1 MSNKSAGSALP
12 LVYFDDEDGKF
23 KVGEDAI
30 RFLQQFEDEVAVAI
44 VAGRYRS
51 GKSFLLNNLSEVG
64 DFSVGHT
71 IESHTKGIFLT
82 NHPIDATTPDGRPIK
97 LLLMDSEGLGAIDKG
112 KDEHYDT
119 TIFSLATLLCS
130 TLIFNGAS

>member
-1 MSNKSAGSALP
+1 M
-12 LVYFDDEDGKF
+12 
-23 KVGEDAI
+23 GEDAI
-30 RFLQQFEDEVAVAI
+30 RFLQGFQDEIAVAI

-51 GKSFLLNNLSEVG
+51 GKSFLMNKLLPKAG

-71 IESHTKGIFLT
+71 IESHTKGIFLS
-82 NHPIDATTPDGRPIK
+82 NSAVDATTPDGRPIK